1 MAEVTL
7 KGGTIHTNGAL
18 PRPGKKAP
26 DFKLTTTKLQDVSL
40 ADFKARAKLIS
51 IFPSIDTPVCA
62 LSTKKFNDYAR
73 DNPDVAMLMVAAD
86 LPFAMAR
93 FCGDEGLENVK
104 ALSMMRDRKFAD
116 DYGVRIT
123 DGPLAGI
130 TARAVLVLDADNVVQ
145 YAELVPEIGQEP
157 NYQAALDALERI

>member
-1 MAEVTL
+1 MAETKL
-7 KGGTIHTNGAL
+7 HGNTIRTNGTL
-18 PRPGKKAP
+18 PKVGERAP
-26 DFKLTTTKLQDVSL
+26 DFTLTTTDLKDVSL
-40 ADFKARAKLIS
+40 ADFKSRAKLIS

-62 LSTKKFNDYAR
+62 LSTKKFNDHAR
-73 DNPDVAMLMVAAD
+73 ANPDVTMMMVAAD

-130 TARAVLVLDADNVVQ
+130 TARAVLVLDADNVVT

-157 NYQAALDALERI
+157 DYDAAIKALA